1 MGNLNS
7 AAVTIAE
14 KMVAAP
20 PISALMASIL
30 AEGLMEMPPLG
41 KNIRDTTKIGLFA
54 HSTPQNFQYQE
65 KTLLRCQATIFLL

>member
-20 PISALMASIL
+20 PISALMVSIL

-41 KNIRDTTKIGLFA
+41 KNTRDTTKIGLFA
-54 HSTPQNFQYQE
+54 HLTLQNF
-65 KTLLRCQATIFLL
+65 